1 MCMSARLSQL
11 EGNLSA
17 EDVNRIKNILTLAGL
32 PCSIGKNNIT
42 ATQLNKAMS
51 LDKKVIDGN
60 IRLVLFL
67 SLGNTYISQDYSEE
81 NLKQVL
87 SEFCHS

>member
-1 MCMSARLSQL
+1 
-11 EGNLSA
+11 
-17 EDVNRIKNILTLAGL
+17 
-32 PCSIGKNNIT
+32 
-42 ATQLNKAMS
+42 MS

-67 SLGNTYISQDYSEE
+67 RLGDAYISQDYSEE
-81 NLKQVL
+81 NLNKVL

>member
-1 MCMSARLSQL
+1 
-11 EGNLSA
+11 
-17 EDVNRIKNILTLAGL
+17 LAGL
-32 PCSIGKNNIT
+32 PCSIGKYNIT

-67 SLGNTYISQDYSEE
+67 WLGNAYISQDYSEE

>member
-1 MCMSARLSQL
+1 
-11 EGNLSA
+11 
-17 EDVNRIKNILTLAGL
+17 
-32 PCSIGKNNIT
+32 
-42 ATQLNKAMS
+42 MS